1 MSGEE
6 ILAQITAQ
14 GLVVRDLKVA
24 KAEKDAITV
33 EVKKLL
39 ALKVQYKDVTGEDV
53 PGSKPSK
60 KDKKKAKKPAAAPP
74 QPKKKKEKKAPA
86 PAKPAAA
93 AAPAPAKAKAP
104 A

>member
-33 EVKKLL
+33 EVSGTSLYVL
-39 ALKVQYKDVTGEDV
+39 C
-53 PGSKPSK
+53 
-60 KDKKKAKKPAAAPP
+60 AKN
-74 QPKKKKEKKAPA
+74 
-86 PAKPAAA
+86 
-93 AAPAPAKAKAP
+93 
-104 A
+104 